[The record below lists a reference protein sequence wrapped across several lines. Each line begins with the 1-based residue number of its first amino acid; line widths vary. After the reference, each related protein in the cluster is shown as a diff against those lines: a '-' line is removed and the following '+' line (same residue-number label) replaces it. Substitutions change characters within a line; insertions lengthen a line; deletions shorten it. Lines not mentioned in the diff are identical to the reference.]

1 MNTMSEKTSGAWN
14 WIEGQ
19 ISLGKLIET
28 AGLKD
33 SFAQASDF
41 AGGIANAYMGKVA
54 NAQRSIQGRIDRS
67 ERDAAIAGKEGC
79 TIDVVAEKARI
90 RAFREA
96 LQDLRLQGLLK

>member
-1 MNTMSEKTSGAWN
+1 MSEKIPNAHS
-14 WIEGQ
+14 WIDGQ

-41 AGGIANAYMGKVA
+41 AGGIANAYMEKAA
-54 NAQRSIQGRIDRS
+54 NAQMAIQGRIDRA
-67 ERDAAIAGKEGC
+67 ERDAIVAGKEGSA
-79 TIDVVAEKARI
+79 IDAVAEKARI